1 MLLWL
6 AFALLTAA
14 VLAVVLAPLA
24 RPAREVERAEAGTLA
39 VYRDQLDE
47 IEAERARGL
56 VDDSDAAAARIEVSR
71 RLLASAGANDE
82 TRAASGKAPTPRLAP
97 VTMAVAVLTPLL
109 TLALYLANGSP
120 GLPSYPVAGRAA
132 SPLEQA
138 QVGDLVA
145 KVEARLREH
154 PEDGQGWDVIAPVY
168 FKLGRFR
175 EAAAAYAAAARLEG
189 ETVRALPTRRS

>member
-24 RPAREVERAEAGTLA
+24 RPAREVGAAEAGTLA

-56 VDDSDAAAARIEVSR
+56 VDDSDAAAARLEVSR
-71 RLLASAGANDE
+71 RLLASAGADDE
-82 TRAASGKAPTPRLAP
+82 MQEAPGKAPALRLGP

-109 TLALYLANGSP
+109 TLVLYLANGSP
-120 GLPSYPVAGRAA
+120 GLPSYPFAGRVA

-145 KVEARLREH
+145 KVEARLR
-154 PEDGQGWDVIAPVY
+154 
-168 FKLGRFR
+168 
-175 EAAAAYAAAARLEG
+175 
-189 ETVRALPTRRS
+189 